1 MIGRLATA
9 INYPEEIPE
18 GIVQYLFRVDGLGY
32 AVEILGSRLVV
43 KFRLDISGDEIVTF
57 ATFAAGRMLREEA
70 ILAWDKRSQEA
81 FLWQELP
88 VHGSSAELA
97 AAFGAFVDACEWW
110 ADRVEALRV
119 PASVFPKMMIQP

>member
-9 INYPEEIPE
+9 IRYPEEIPE
-18 GIVQYLFRVDGLGY
+18 GSVQYLFRVDGLGY
-32 AVEILGSRLVV
+32 AVEVLGSRLIV
-43 KFRLDISGDEIVTF
+43 KYRLDITEDDVVSF

-70 ILAWDKRSQEA
+70 VLAWDEHAQEA

-88 VHGSSAELA
+88 VRGSAAELA

-110 ADRVEALRV
+110 IDRVENLHV